1 MKGLSLNTNN
11 RTFAVKLRW
20 RLIDSLFICQS
31 TGLIESLKTDDQ
43 EKKGIEYIK
52 EFDPAKCRFVKVSKD
67 SILQLFS
74 WDTESSLYLQNHY
87 YFKK

>member
-1 MKGLSLNTNN
+1 MKNLSLNTNN

-20 RLIDSLFICQS
+20 RSIDSLFICQS
-31 TGLIESLKTDDQ
+31 TGLIEALKTDDI

-52 EFDPAKCRFVKVSKD
+52 EFDPAKCSFNKVSKE
-67 SILQLFS
+67 SILNHFS
-74 WDTESSLYLQNHY
+74 FDTESYLYLQKHY